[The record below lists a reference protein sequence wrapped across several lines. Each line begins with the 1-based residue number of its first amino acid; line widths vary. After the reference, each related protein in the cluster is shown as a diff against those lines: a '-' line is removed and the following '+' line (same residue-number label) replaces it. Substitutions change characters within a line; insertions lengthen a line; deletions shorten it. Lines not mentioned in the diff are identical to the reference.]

1 MKAILDVAPQAIK
14 LGDKYACLPIHRA
27 ALQNRLSHATE
38 TISILLDADPSTLMV
53 QDGWGRTPLM
63 CGLDSGR
70 GVASPEVI
78 QLLIGDGQ
86 PVSVRNKKGKLPTDI
101 ISSKNC
107 ASEDDR
113 SLISVRLSAYISE

>member
-1 MKAILDVAPQAIK
+1 
-14 LGDKYACLPIHRA
+14 
-27 ALQNRLSHATE
+27 
-38 TISILLDADPSTLMV
+38 
-53 QDGWGRTPLM
+53 M

-86 PVSVRNKKGKLPTDI
+86 PVSVKNKKGKLPADI